1 MPKNKN
7 TRSRWMNTGKKIKS
21 IRRKKLDLDTLLL
34 SDPADAPTTKSETKK
49 KKGKAAK
56 GKKVKPEI
64 RQSGSTYLDCLN
76 HCDTIEKVECWL
88 FEGNS
93 TLQRLALKSTKR
105 KELPSDLRDRLD
117 HLIISKGATS
127 DPILLDHSIQHIAF
141 QQLHENLVSVSQL
154 NGDGVEFAFVTI
166 IDGKYE
172 TSSYGTML
180 DLQQMKESGRRILQK
195 MSPNFFAVIELAIFN
210 SPKHPSE
217 GRLIS
222 PHIHAIIWGE
232 DVISKARSAA
242 ATLQRTITS
251 NATGAAPIVVR
262 TVEPDPVNLARMAAY
277 LVKSPDKCKT
287 FYPGKNGKPG
297 NTHHSRKSDRL
308 INYLRLA
315 ELRSMLTFRDV
326 TFASG
331 EGLAIRSGT
340 AKTLTHRALEQ
351 ARMADRRFH
360 PAEIPTFWTELKLAM
375 GTTRFNLPIIKRT
388 K

>member
-56 GKKVKPEI
+56 GKAAKPEK

-76 HCDTIEKVECWL
+76 LCDTVEKVEGWL

-93 TLQRLALKSTKR
+93 TLQRLALKSTQR
-105 KELPSDLRDRLD
+105 KELPSKLRGQLG
-117 HLIISKGATS
+117 HLIMSKGATS

-141 QQLHENLVSVSQL
+141 QQLHENFVSVSQL
-154 NGDGVEFAFVTI
+154 NGNEVEFALITI
-166 IDGKYE
+166 IDGRYA
-172 TSSYGTML
+172 TSSYNTIL
-180 DLQQMKESGRRILQK
+180 DLQQMKESGRRLLSK

-210 SPKHPSE
+210 SPKHPKG

-222 PHIHAIIWGE
+222 PHIHAMIWGE
-232 DVISKARSAA
+232 DVISKARSVA
-242 ATLQRTITS
+242 ATLQRSITP
-251 NATGAAPIVVR
+251 NATGATPIVLRSVD
-262 TVEPDPVNLARMAAY
+262 PDPVNLARMAAY

-287 FYPGKNGKPG
+287 FYPGKDGKSG

-315 ELRSMLTFRDV
+315 ELRSMLTYRDV

-331 EGLAIRSGT
+331 QGLAIRSGT
-340 AKTLTHRALEQ
+340 TKTLTHRALEQ

-360 PAEIPTFWTELKLAM
+360 PAEIPSFWTELKLAM
-375 GTTRFNLPIIKRT
+375 GTTRFNLPVIKRT

>member
-1 MPKNKN
+1 
-7 TRSRWMNTGKKIKS
+7 MNTGKKIKS
-21 IRRKKLDLDTLLL
+21 KRRKKLDLDTLLL
-34 SDPADAPTTKSETKK
+34 SDPADALTTKSETKTKK

-56 GKKVKPEI
+56 GKKVKPEK

-76 HCDTIEKVECWL
+76 LCDTIEKVECWL

-141 QQLHENLVSVSQL
+141 QQLHENLVSVSEL

-166 IDGKYE
+166 IDGKFA
-172 TSSYGTML
+172 TSSHGTML

-210 SPKHPSE
+210 SPKHPKG

-222 PHIHAIIWGE
+222 PHIHAMIWGE

-242 ATLQRTITS
+242 ATLQRTITP
-251 NATGAAPIVVR
+251 NATGATPIVIR
-262 TVEPDPVNLARMAAY
+262 SVEPDPVNLARMAAY

-287 FYPGKNGKPG
+287 FYPGKDGKPG

-331 EGLAIRSGT
+331 EGLAVRSGT

-351 ARMADRRFH
+351 ARMAARRFH
-360 PAEIPTFWTELKLAM
+360 PAEIPTFWIELKLAM